1 MCRRTSGRVI
11 LGGIAACALIV
22 LAGCG
27 GGGDSTTSSTTAD
40 SLTKAKFL
48 AAGDAICTD
57 AQQQFAD
64 AQRSPPTTPASA
76 AAFTQQLITIT
87 EDELG
92 RLSDLSAPAAV
103 QSNLDLY
110 LKAVEQNIAV
120 LKEGLKAA
128 QNGDATGYAAAQAK
142 SVKGQVKRLQLAQAV
157 GFKECSRPA
166 GTAPTG

>member
-1 MCRRTSGRVI
+1 MRGRTSGRVI

-48 AAGDAICTD
+48 AAGDAICAD
-57 AQQQFAD
+57 GQRRFAD
-64 AQRSPPTTPASA
+64 ARKNPPTTPASA
-76 AAFTQQLITIT
+76 AAFAQQLITIT

-92 RLSDLSAPAAV
+92 RLRDLSAPAAV
-103 QSNLDLY
+103 QTNLDRY
-110 LKAVEQNIAV
+110 LKAVEQNIAT
-120 LKEGLKAA
+120 LKQGLKAA
-128 QNGDATGYAAAQAK
+128 EQNDVTGYQKAQAK
-142 SVKGQVKRLQLAQAV
+142 TAQQQVQRLELARAV
-157 GFKECSRPA
+157 GFRQCSVPA